1 MIRRVPVMR
10 PAARGGLAA
19 AAARYEQVRVAA
31 DGDLEVVG
39 GRLERRLPAGAVRRA
54 VLLADADAG
63 RLLRTDNHHQGG
75 ALVLLDGA
83 GAPLLVLLVLDWAPP
98 ASLDLAGLRATSGVD
113 AVCGALGL
121 PLEPAEASDLDALGR
136 DAGGLRAVLH
146 RPGPGPRW
154 PRRAAW
160 RMAWSAVLLSI
171 VTLLGASASDGRG
184 SALGDVIGGANGG
197 VLGLL
202 AAVLALCVGVPTVAA
217 ALTVRRAAGGTPL
230 GLDGSPVVL
239 RASPAAAMP
248 ARVLGHELQATADL
262 LLLRRYG
269 ALVVLP
275 GARAG
280 GVARVVL
287 EPSAVRLR
295 SADGALY
302 ASLAADVWCGSP
314 SAREAL
320 REGLESAGLE
330 VLDAPVDALVPLDL
344 VEQTTD
350 GTIARLVGRAHDH
363 GQVVPGPG
371 RLVALATGAAAAA
384 TGAAYESGA
393 DWQDVPA
400 VGLGGAC
407 ALLTVVLVVEL
418 LAAAQARRTAAVL
431 VEPGTPGRVH
441 R

>member
-1 MIRRVPVMR
+1 MR

-19 AAARYEQVRVAA
+19 AAALHEQVRVAP

-39 GRLERRLPAGAVRRA
+39 GRPERRLPAGAMRRA
-54 VLLADADAG
+54 VLLTDADAR

-83 GAPLLVLLVLDWAPP
+83 DAPLLVLLVLDWAPP

-113 AVCGALGL
+113 AVCDALGL
-121 PLEPAEASDLDALGR
+121 PLEPAEATDLDGLGR
-136 DAGGLRAVLH
+136 DAGAFRAVLH

-184 SALGDVIGGANGG
+184 SPLGDVLGGANGG

-217 ALTVRRAAGGTPL
+217 ALAVRRATGGTPP
-230 GLDGSPVVL
+230 GIDGSPVVL
-239 RASPAAAMP
+239 RASPATAMP
-248 ARVLGHELQATADL
+248 ARVIGHELQVTPDLL

-275 GARAG
+275 GPRAG

-302 ASLAADVWCGSP
+302 ASLSTKVWCGSP

-393 DWQDVPA
+393 DWQDAPA

-407 ALLTVVLVVEL
+407 GLLTVVLVVDL
-418 LAAAQARRTAAVL
+418 LAAARARRADAVL
-431 VEPGTPGRVH
+431 VEPGTSGRVH

>member
-1 MIRRVPVMR
+1 MNLSRRTAV
-10 PAARGGLAA
+10 
-19 AAARYEQVRVAA
+19 VA
-31 DGDLEVVG
+31 VVG
-39 GRLERRLPAGAVRRA
+39 TAVTLYPILRRQNEGVALAYVVARVLEAAII
-54 VLLADADAG
+54 
-63 RLLRTDNHHQGG
+63 
-75 ALVLLDGA
+75 LVGIL
-83 GAPLLVLLVLDWAPP
+83 
-98 ASLDLAGLRATSGVD
+98 S
-113 AVCGALGL
+113 
-121 PLEPAEASDLDALGR
+121 
-136 DAGGLRAVLH
+136 
-146 RPGPGPRW
+146 
-154 PRRAAW
+154 
-160 RMAWSAVLLSI
+160 LLSI

-239 RASPAAAMP
+239 RPSPAAAM
-248 ARVLGHELQATADL
+248 
-262 LLLRRYG
+262 LRRYG

-350 GTIARLVGRAHDH
+350 GTIARLVGRAHDQ

-431 VEPGTPGRVH
+431 VEPGTSGRGH

>member
-1 MIRRVPVMR
+1 MIRSVPVMR

-19 AAARYEQVRVAA
+19 AAARHEQVRVAQ

-39 GRLERRLPAGAVRRA
+39 GRHERRLPAGSVRRA
-54 VLLADADAG
+54 VLLADAGAR

-83 GAPLLVLLVLDWAPP
+83 GAPLLALLVLDWAPP
-98 ASLDLAGLRATSGVD
+98 ASLDPAGLRATSGVD

-136 DAGGLRAVLH
+136 DEGALRAVLH

-202 AAVLALCVGVPTVAA
+202 AAVLALSVGVPTVAA
-217 ALTVRRAAGGTPL
+217 ALAVRRAAGGTSL

-239 RASPAAAMP
+239 RASPAAAVP

-320 REGLESAGLE
+320 REGLASAGLE
-330 VLDAPVDALVPLDL
+330 VLEAPVDALVPLDL

-407 ALLTVVLVVEL
+407 ALLTVVLVGEL

-431 VEPGTPGRVH
+431 VEPGSAGRVH

>member
-1 MIRRVPVMR
+1 MTRRVPVMR

-19 AAARYEQVRVAA
+19 AAALHEQVRVAP

-39 GRLERRLPAGAVRRA
+39 GRPERRLPAGAMRRA
-54 VLLADADAG
+54 VLLTDADAR

-83 GAPLLVLLVLDWAPP
+83 DAPLLVLLVLDWAPP

-113 AVCGALGL
+113 AVCDALGL
-121 PLEPAEASDLDALGR
+121 PLEPAEATDLDGLGR
-136 DAGGLRAVLH
+136 DAGAFRAVLH

-184 SALGDVIGGANGG
+184 SALGDVLGGANGG

-217 ALTVRRAAGGTPL
+217 ALAVRRATGGTPP
-230 GLDGSPVVL
+230 GIDGSPVVL
-239 RASPAAAMP
+239 RASPATAMP
-248 ARVLGHELQATADL
+248 ARVIGHELQVTPDL

-275 GARAG
+275 GPRAG

-302 ASLAADVWCGSP
+302 ASLSTKVWCGSP

-350 GTIARLVGRAHDH
+350 GTIARLVGRAHDQ

-393 DWQDVPA
+393 DWQDAPA
-400 VGLGGAC
+400 VVLGGAC
-407 ALLTVVLVVEL
+407 GLLTVVLVVEL
-418 LAAAQARRTAAVL
+418 LAAARACRADAVL
-431 VEPGTPGRVH
+431 VEPGTSGRVH